1 LNRREQKRIMR
12 NRQTLKKQ
20 IADGAMLTFLEVI
33 VIVTHLDAM
42 MDGNMASIDMFIYMS
57 LLTFVSMIMI
67 VEKSW

>member
-1 LNRREQKRIMR
+1 MR
-12 NRQTLKKQ
+12 HRQTLKKQ

-42 MDGNMASIDMFIYMS
+42 MHGNMASIDMFIYMS